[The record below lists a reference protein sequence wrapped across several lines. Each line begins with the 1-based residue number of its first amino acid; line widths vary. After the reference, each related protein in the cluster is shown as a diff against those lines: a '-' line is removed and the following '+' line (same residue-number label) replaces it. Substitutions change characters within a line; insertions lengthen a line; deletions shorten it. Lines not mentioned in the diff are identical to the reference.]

1 MGDEWKT
8 QSQAGIADS
17 LGWSK
22 AQKEDMKAQEAMLA
36 RNKDITYL
44 LQDILQETKFTA
56 SRLSKTNQ
64 SGPSFHVHKISRWSA
79 NDWALDMIGETLVE
93 MQETLETS
101 SIARHSK
108 SPLETSLDNIRES
121 SVTFNEK
128 TMRWHDEQ
136 TNLMVKGSDPRVQA
150 AKLKPAPSALEGS
163 AEMVTEKKMGLGVL
177 AGFLEEISTGMKLVV
192 HKLYNADKTSAE
204 NKMEGKIADKKDAK
218 NEKKQ
223 TSILGGMWDSIKEKG
238 KKSWLAE
245 NWGKIL
251 LGLTFLFAPLKWI
264 KKLWDW
270 VKVAWDF
277 TKKHPLVA
285 AILALTAYFAGG
297 AFLKAIGLLLLRK
310 TGAGLLKLK
319 DLGKTF
325 LQKRGVGM
333 AGHLTDAQK
342 KMTSARMASKGQLV
356 SQRLGRAAGKTKVV
370 AGRAVEGVKAAGS
383 KVGMK
388 MGSMAQSTKGIFGSI
403 VEKFGKAGKWIMK
416 LGSKLIMP
424 LVTTPVGWAILAGL
438 AIGGLVYV
446 FWDEIKAGL
455 KAALGMMTAAID
467 KVKSM
472 FSGLDIMAGLK
483 SFLPGWLV
491 DMIGPSKA
499 EAAEDEPVKPKTPEV
514 AKQGFFESDKAFSE
528 RVKKT
533 QPESQSLASTSAY
546 TSPTQ
551 GQGMGSDDFIDIP
564 GSKVEKVLPIWK
576 EAVKAKKESEALDKA
591 GKFNT
596 PEAEAAREKSR
607 KLFREAN
614 ELAREGGVA
623 ISDKTATVIPT
634 PPRSGFKTKIPQVGV
649 PEKKEPTEGEP
660 SKWLPFGHDK
670 SAFKKQT
677 SFGDRFKNLA
687 KFLWGDKKADGKEA
701 TPATGA
707 DAKSVELAVK
717 TWVKNRKGRGRK
729 SADREMYQYIQGLI
743 GNQEEA
749 RLALLEKKLKSLDTE
764 KVGGS
769 SRWFK
774 RSGFEKEKDAWVVTT
789 PGIRATK
796 DTKGR
801 KAVMHRK
808 GMDKSSSIAR
818 AQSGEEGAM
827 EVAKERFPG
836 IKFTARQNPNDQM
849 ETIQPAN
856 PNQQGATLTAGQQ
869 QTANLSGGSAG
880 GNVGINTTT
889 VNNTTLGES
898 TMVVGQQRPVGNPK
912 MVNLT

>member
-1 MGDEWKT
+1 
-8 QSQAGIADS
+8 
-17 LGWSK
+17 
-22 AQKEDMKAQEAMLA
+22 
-36 RNKDITYL
+36 
-44 LQDILQETKFTA
+44 
-56 SRLSKTNQ
+56 
-64 SGPSFHVHKISRWSA
+64 
-79 NDWALDMIGETLVE
+79 
-93 MQETLETS
+93 
-101 SIARHSK
+101 
-108 SPLETSLDNIRES
+108 
-121 SVTFNEK
+121 
-128 TMRWHDEQ
+128 MRWHDEQ

-150 AKLKPAPSALEGS
+150 AKLKSKPSAVEK
-163 AEMVTEKKMGLGVL
+163 AVDDEMVTKKKVGLGVL

-285 AILALTAYFAGG
+285 AVLALTAYFAGG

-499 EAAEDEPVKPKTPEV
+499 EAAEDEPDKDGKT
-514 AKQGFFESDKAFSE
+514 
-528 RVKKT
+528 KKT
-533 QPESQSLASTSAY
+533 KKGFWPWSKKTETTKGATPMGPTESVTETTTTGNRIRPKETAKKQ
-546 TSPTQ
+546 
-551 GQGMGSDDFIDIP
+551 
-564 GSKVEKVLPIWK
+564 VEKWRK
-576 EAVKAKKESEALDKA
+576 
-591 GKFNT
+591 
-596 PEAEAAREKSR
+596 RKSR
-607 KLFREAN
+607 KKMIGLLEGDNAKEVWNLLKDN
-614 ELAREGGVA
+614 EKKWSWIAQRKPEDA
-623 ISDKTATVIPT
+623 DDTATVIST

-649 PEKKEPTEGEP
+649 PAEGEP

-670 SAFKKQT
+670 SAFKKRT
-677 SFGDRFKNLA
+677 SLGDRWKNFSKKMWGGEEEETNLMPNEEGWDDDDTELEKKDDAVRKTLGKPLGKVQATMKMGSLGTKEDASKRVADRNLARYVAGERGSKRGIELSLKGASGKYLWGEMDDKQKKTFKFAAQTANVIPRTTNLA
-687 KFLWGDKKADGKEA
+687 KGPDEDFMGS
-701 TPATGA
+701 A
-707 DAKSVELAVK
+707 DALSPTVSPDTKMNTFNSIQE
-717 TWVKNRKGRGRK
+717 KNRT
-729 SADREMYQYIQGLI
+729 L
-743 GNQEEA
+743 QEE
-749 RLALLEKKLKSLDTE
+749 KS
-764 KVGGS
+764 GS
-769 SRWFK
+769 PIII
-774 RSGFEKEKDAWVVTT
+774 TT
-789 PGIRATK
+789 NA
-796 DTKGR
+796 
-801 KAVMHRK
+801 
-808 GMDKSSSIAR
+808 SSS
-818 AQSGEEGAM
+818 
-827 EVAKERFPG
+827 
-836 IKFTARQNPNDQM
+836 TTN
-849 ETIQPAN
+849 
-856 PNQQGATLTAGQQ
+856 AGDF
-869 QTANLSGGSAG
+869 
-880 GNVGINTTT
+880 VGIIPK
-889 VNNTTLGES
+889 
-898 TMVVGQQRPVGNPK
+898 VVGAPRLTT
-912 MVNLT
+912 NLPSQ